1 VLAMIRQGYGP
12 QNSID
17 KVFFSD
23 SDDAVI
29 FIKSSDGTIPL
40 MVNLTVLAT
49 LRADG
54 TIPSDDELKRQ
65 WLHL

>member
-1 VLAMIRQGYGP
+1 MIRQGYGP

-29 FIKSSDGTIPL
+29 FVKFSDGTIPL

-54 TIPSDDELKRQ
+54 TIPSDEELKRQ

>member
-1 VLAMIRQGYGP
+1 MLAMIRQGYGP